1 MYATR
6 FQRQRN
12 NEHRKRK
19 KEKKKHRKTIQNSQP
34 IEPNS
39 QNLIY
44 DMRIR
49 ECAYVSKFKL
59 LFYRIERE

>member
-1 MYATR
+1 MYAT
-6 FQRQRN
+6 
-12 NEHRKRK
+12 KIPK
-19 KEKKKHRKTIQNSQP
+19 TTTKKKNNPTQHQP
-34 IEPNS
+34 IEANS

-59 LFYRIERE
+59 LFYRIER